1 MSLFY
6 PSASILL
13 IIVSIFV
20 AYESWLIHRKG
31 TLQSNHENG
40 YLYAAFTTYF
50 FMIAVCTLALLL
62 ISSIW
67 K

>member
-6 PSASILL
+6 LPTSILL

-20 AYESWLIHRKG
+20 AYESWLMHMKG
-31 TLQSNHENG
+31 TPQSNHENG

-50 FMIAVCTLALLL
+50 SMIAVCTLALLL